1 MNTEILECQ
10 KYLHPENPT
19 DVTSEDIKPYLEA
32 LGWKEGDKIPAGMQE
47 YTAAVLRILNKP
59 VNMRN
64 LHFFFEDETVI
75 ATLRSAIN
83 KTNVYVEEQNNVA
96 ERVKAII
103 PNPEELH
110 PDTKDTVMELAEQV
124 AKEAIEAEAKEQFS
138 EELLE
143 GFSDV
148 STDTEE
154 EESFEETEEQKQE
167 IEELRK
173 HQLCPRC
180 MWDIAEPYDPYPVTD
195 EDKLAYVYSIL
206 GGTDFKKTYVV
217 ANGLLEI
224 TYKMPTAHIAR
235 MIEDQVK
242 IDGMR
247 DRLYDSYQFY
257 VNNNRYGLAASL
269 VSVKALKGIDKNP
282 PIPSIDDDKFKSGT
296 GDTPI
301 YKFTEYIEENII
313 KSGVRERYFRDSYTN
328 FISLNLHLMH
338 TIDNE
343 NFSDEV
349 LEKLS

>member
-1 MNTEILECQ
+1 MNAAILECQ

-19 DVTSEDIKPYLEA
+19 DVTSEDIKPYLEV

-75 ATLRSAIN
+75 ATLRSAIS

-96 ERVKAII
+96 ERVKAIV

-110 PDTKDTVMELAEQV
+110 PDTKDVVMELAEQA
-124 AKEAIEAEAKEQFS
+124 AKEAIESEAKEQFS
-138 EELLE
+138 EELVD
-143 GFSDV
+143 GFSDIATE
-148 STDTEE
+148 SDTEVKL
-154 EESFEETEEQKQE
+154 TEEQK
-167 IEELRK
+167 EEEVEEAKK

-180 MWDIAEPYDPYPVTD
+180 MWDMAEEYDPYPVTD

-206 GGTDFKKTYVV
+206 GGTDFSKSYVV

-224 TYKMPTAHIAR
+224 TYKMPSAHVAR

-242 IDGMR
+242 IDGIK

-257 VNNNRYGLAASL
+257 VNNTRYGLAASL

-282 PIPSIDDDKFKSGT
+282 PIPDLNDKMFKSEYE
-296 GDTPI
+296 DTPI
-301 YKFTEYIEENII
+301 YKFTEYVEENII
-313 KSGVRERYFRDSYTN
+313 KSGVRERYFRDTYAD
-328 FISLNLHLMH
+328 FIKLNLHLMH

-343 NFSDEV
+343 NFSEEV